1 MAELMDSGNRREFET
16 GAVRDCADGKGR
28 CDLLPIEIVDEF
40 IHMHDWRIVL
50 ERISAFLKYGEEIN
64 LYEAI
69 QYFCEFEEWDYFTMM
84 LEVSKQF
91 EDGAKKYGD
100 NNWKKGIPLHCYI
113 DSAIRHF
120 IKFCR
125 GDQDEP
131 HNRAFCWNIICALW
145 TYRNKPEMIDI
156 QFERKEPQQ

>member
-1 MAELMDSGNRREFET
+1 MAELVDSGSRREFET
-16 GAVRDCADGKGR
+16 GAVRDCAEGKGR
-28 CDLLPIEIVDEF
+28 CDLLPLDIVGEF
-40 IHMHDWRIVL
+40 IHKHDYRVVL
-50 ERISAFLKYGEEIN
+50 ERITFFLRYAEEIN
-64 LYEAI
+64 LYESL
-69 QYFCEFEEWDYFTMM
+69 QYFCEIEGWDYFTMM

-131 HNRAFCWNIICALW
+131 HDRAFCWNIVCAIW

-156 QFERKEPQQ
+156 QFERKESK